1 MLTDLKYALR
11 MLVKSP
17 GFTFIAIL
25 TLALGIGAN
34 TAIFSVVDAVLL
46 RPMPFEKPSEIV
58 MVWGANAREKS
69 EHQSDS
75 YPNYVDLR
83 DQSQTLDSL
92 AAYTR
97 AGAVLQGANESE
109 LLEGLAVTS
118 DIFRVLRVSPMLGRA
133 YTREDDK
140 VNSPPVVIL
149 SYGLW
154 QRAFGGDPSIVG
166 KQINFSGRS
175 HTVLGVMPRGFKFPV
190 QDPHIDY
197 YQPLE
202 NLVAT
207 YVSRRDSH
215 FASLVGRL
223 KSGVTPRQSEA
234 ELNSIA
240 AQLERQYPDSN
251 TGQSEQV
258 VPLHAEVVGNVRP
271 ALLIL
276 IAAVGLVLL
285 IACANVANLLL
296 ARAAARS
303 REIAIRTALGA
314 SRSRLIRQLL
324 CESLILSILGGA
336 AGLVLASWGIEALE
350 ILRPRN
356 LPRADQISINLVVCV
371 FTFSAA
377 IMSTF
382 IFGLFPAL
390 QLTRS
395 EVSEALQHGSSKGV
409 SGSEHAT
416 RARSLLI
423 ISQVAFSVLLLA
435 SAGLL
440 IRSFYN
446 LRATNPGFDPVN
458 LAMMDF
464 VVPRVRYTEPEKQIA
479 FYAQLLPK
487 LRALPGVQVV
497 GGADPAPFSN
507 NDSSRAFTI
516 AGQPPVPK
524 GQRPG
529 AGYLSVDSDYFR
541 AMKIPLKQGR
551 VFDSRDSKDG
561 AHTVIVNEAFAK
573 KFLNGVSATGQRVI
587 FEADDNKPNPCEIV
601 GVVGD
606 AHHDELRTA
615 VEPEVYVPF
624 EQDPSRRMFLMFRL
638 QSAGLTGMERMI
650 RDVAHQIDSQLY
662 VPELKPM
669 ENVLAEHIA
678 QPRFNMLLLGL
689 FASVAMV
696 LATIGIYGVIA
707 YSVTQR
713 TKEIG
718 IRMALGAQR
727 IDMLTMIL
735 RQSFAI
741 VGLGLLA
748 GIVGALAMTRL
759 MSSLLYGV
767 TAHDLSIYAIVTAL
781 LSGAALI
788 ATYFPARRAMAVDPM
803 VALRYE

>member
-1 MLTDLKYALR
+1 MFTDLKYALR

-17 GFTFIAIL
+17 GFTIIAIL

-34 TAIFSVVDAVLL
+34 SAIFSVVDAVLL
-46 RPMPFEKPSEIV
+46 RPMPFEKPNEII
-58 MVWGANAREKS
+58 MLWGRNAREKA

-75 YPNYVDLR
+75 YPNYLDFR
-83 DQSQTLDSL
+83 ERSQSLDSL

-118 DIFRVLRVSPMLGRA
+118 DLFRVLRVSPLLGRP
-133 YTREDDK
+133 YTRDEDK
-140 VNSPPVVIL
+140 VNGPLVVIL
-149 SYGLW
+149 SHGLW
-154 QRAFGGDPSIVG
+154 QRAFAGDPSIVG
-166 KQINFSGRS
+166 KQINLSGRS
-175 HTVLGVMPRGFKFPV
+175 HTVLGVMPPGFKFPV

-197 YQPLE
+197 YMPLE
-202 NLVAT
+202 NLVAA
-207 YVSRRDSH
+207 YVPRRDSH

-223 KSGVTPRQSEA
+223 KSGVTPRQAEA
-234 ELNSIA
+234 ELNSVA
-240 AQLERQYPDSN
+240 AQLEQQYPDTNS
-251 TGQSEQV
+251 GQTEQV
-258 VPLHAEVVGNVRP
+258 VPLHREVVGNVRP
-271 ALLIL
+271 ALLIMV
-276 IAAVGLVLL
+276 AAVALVLL

-314 SRSRLIRQLL
+314 SRTRLIRQLL
-324 CESLILSILGGA
+324 GESFLLAILGGA
-336 AGLVLASWGIEALE
+336 AGLVFASWGIDALE
-350 ILRPRN
+350 ILSPRN
-356 LPRADQISINLVVCV
+356 LPRADQIGIDPIVCV

-377 IMSTF
+377 IVSTF

-390 QLTRS
+390 QMTRT
-395 EVSEALQHGSSKGV
+395 EVSEVLQHGSKG
-409 SGSEHAT
+409 SIGSDRAN

-446 LRATNPGFDPVN
+446 LRSTNPGFDPVN

-464 VVPRVRYTEPEKQIA
+464 VVPRVHYSEPEKQIA
-479 FYAQLLPK
+479 FYSQLLPK
-487 LRALPGVQVV
+487 LRALPGVQTV
-497 GGADPAPFSN
+497 GGAEPAPFSN

-524 GQRPG
+524 GQRPD
-529 AGYLSVDSDYFR
+529 ASYLSVDSDYFR
-541 AMKIPLKQGR
+541 AMKIALKQGR

-561 AHTVIVNEAFAK
+561 AHVVIVNEAFAK
-573 KFLNGVSATGQRVI
+573 KFLNNGSALGQRVI
-587 FEADDNKPNPCEIV
+587 FEGDDNKPNPCEIV

-606 AHHDELRTA
+606 AHHNELSTP
-615 VEPEVYVPF
+615 VEPEMYVPF

-638 QSAGLTGMERMI
+638 QNAGLVGVQHMV
-650 RDVAHQIDSQLY
+650 RDIAHQIDSEVY

-669 ENVLAEHIA
+669 ENVLAENIA

-689 FASVAMV
+689 FAAVAMT
-696 LATIGIYGVIA
+696 LAAIGIYGVIGYMVA
-707 YSVTQR
+707 QR

-727 IDMLTMIL
+727 IDMMTMIM
-735 RQSFAI
+735 RQSFAVI
-741 VGLGLLA
+741 GIGLAA
-748 GIVGALAMTRL
+748 GIIGGLAVTRL

-767 TAHDLSIYAIVTAL
+767 SPHDLSIFGLVTIL
-781 LSGAALI
+781 LSGAALV

>member
-1 MLTDLKYALR
+1 MLTDMKYALR

-46 RPMPFEKPSEIV
+46 RPMPFQHPDEIV
-58 MVWGANAREKS
+58 MLWGRNAREKA

-75 YPNYVDLR
+75 YPNYVDFR
-83 DQSQTLDSL
+83 DRSQTLDSL

-97 AGAVLQGANESE
+97 AGGVLQGTTESE

-118 DIFRVLRVSPMLGRA
+118 DLFRVLRVSPMIGRA
-133 YTREDDK
+133 YTREEDK
-140 VNSPPVVIL
+140 VNGPLVVIL
-149 SYGLW
+149 SHGLW
-154 QRAFGGDPSIVG
+154 QRAFAGDPSIVG
-166 KQINFSGRS
+166 KQINLSGRS
-175 HTVLGVMPRGFKFPV
+175 YTVLGVMPPGFKFPV
-190 QDPHIDY
+190 QDAHIDY

-202 NLVAT
+202 NLVAN
-207 YVSRRDSH
+207 YVTRRDAH
-215 FASLVGRL
+215 FASLVGRV
-223 KSGVTPRQSEA
+223 KSGIAPRQAEA
-234 ELNSIA
+234 ELNNIA
-240 AQLERQYPDSN
+240 AQLEQQYPDSN
-251 TGQSEQV
+251 SGQTEQV
-258 VPLHAEVVGNVRP
+258 VSLHSEVVGNVRP
-271 ALLIL
+271 ALLIML
-276 IAAVGLVLL
+276 AAVALVLL

-296 ARAAARS
+296 ARAAGRS

-324 CESLILSILGGA
+324 GESLILSILGGA
-336 AGLVLASWGIEALE
+336 AGLVFASWGIDALE
-350 ILRPRN
+350 IMSPRN
-356 LPRADQISINLVVCV
+356 LPRADQIGINVIVCL

-377 IMSTF
+377 ILSTF
-382 IFGLFPAL
+382 IFGLFPAM

-395 EVSEALQHGSSKGV
+395 DVSEALQHGSKAF
-409 SGSEHAT
+409 SGGEHAS

-423 ISQVAFSVLLLA
+423 ISQVAFSVLLLS

-446 LRATNPGFDPVN
+446 LRATDPGFDPVN

-464 VVPRVRYTEPEKQIA
+464 VLPRVNYSEPEKQIS
-479 FYAQLLPK
+479 FYSQFLPK
-487 LRALPGVQVV
+487 LRALPGVQTV

-516 AGQPPVPK
+516 AGQPPIPK

-541 AMKIPLKQGR
+541 AMRIPLKQGR

-561 AHTVIVNEAFAK
+561 AHTIIVNEAFAK
-573 KFLNGVSATGQRVI
+573 QFLNGVTAVGQRVV
-587 FEADDNKPNPCEIV
+587 FEGDDNKPNPCEIV
-601 GVVGD
+601 GVVGN
-606 AHHDELRTA
+606 AHHDELRKP
-615 VEPEVYVPF
+615 VEPEMYVPF

-638 QSAGLTGMERMI
+638 QNAGLVGLQHMV
-650 RDVAHQIDSQLY
+650 RDVTHQIDSQLY

-669 ENVLAEHIA
+669 QNLLAEDIA

-707 YSVTQR
+707 YSVAQR

-718 IRMALGAQR
+718 IRMALGAQK
-727 IDMLTMIL
+727 IDMLRMIL

-741 VGLGLLA
+741 IGVGLAA
-748 GIVGALAMTRL
+748 GIVGALALTRL

-767 TAHDLSIYAIVTAL
+767 SSSDISIYALVTIV
-781 LSGAALI
+781 LSGAALV
-788 ATYFPARRAMAVDPM
+788 ATWFPARRAMAVDPM

>member
-1 MLTDLKYALR
+1 MTDLKYALR

-17 GFTFIAIL
+17 GFTIIAVL

-34 TAIFSVVDAVLL
+34 SAIFSVVDAVLL
-46 RPMPFEKPSEIV
+46 RPMPFEKPNEIV
-58 MVWGANAREKS
+58 MLWGRSVREKA

-75 YPNYVDLR
+75 YPNYVDFR
-83 DQSQTLDSL
+83 DRSQSLDSL

-118 DIFRVLRVSPMLGRA
+118 DLFRVLRVSPMLGRP
-133 YTREDDK
+133 YTREEDK
-140 VNSPPVVIL
+140 VNSALVVIL
-149 SYGLW
+149 SHGLW

-166 KQINFSGRS
+166 KQINLSGRS
-175 HTVLGVMPRGFKFPV
+175 YTVLGVMPRGFKFPV
-190 QDPHIDY
+190 QYPHIDY
-197 YQPLE
+197 YMPLE

-207 YVSRRDSH
+207 YVSRRDAH

-223 KSGVTPRQSEA
+223 KNGVTPRQAEA
-234 ELNSIA
+234 ELNRVA
-240 AQLERQYPDSN
+240 AQLEQQYPDSN
-251 TGQSEQV
+251 SGQTEQV
-258 VPLHAEVVGNVRP
+258 VSLHSEVVGNVRP
-271 ALLIL
+271 ALLIML
-276 IAAVGLVLL
+276 AAVGLVLL

-296 ARAAARS
+296 ARAAVRT

-314 SRSRLIRQLL
+314 SRTRLVRQLL
-324 CESLILSILGGA
+324 GESLLLSILGGA
-336 AGLVLASWGIEALE
+336 GGLILAWWGIEALE
-350 ILRPRN
+350 TLRPRN
-356 LPRADQISINLVVCV
+356 LPRADQIGIDPIVCA
-371 FTFSAA
+371 FTFAAA
-377 IMSTF
+377 IVSTF
-382 IFGLFPAL
+382 IFGLFPAV

-395 EVSEALQHGSSKGV
+395 EVSEALQHSSKGSS
-409 SGSEHAT
+409 SGGRTS

-464 VVPRVRYTEPEKQIA
+464 VVPRVSYSEPEKQIA
-479 FYAQLLPK
+479 FYSQLLPK
-487 LRALPGVQVV
+487 LRALPGVQAV
-497 GGADPAPFSN
+497 GGADPAPFSD

-516 AGQPPVPK
+516 AGQPPIPK

-529 AGYLSVDSDYFR
+529 GGYLSVDSDYFR

-573 KFLNGVSATGQRVI
+573 KFLSGGSAVGQRII
-587 FEADDNKPNPCEIV
+587 FEGDDNKPNPCEIV

-606 AHHDELRTA
+606 AHHDELRA
-615 VEPEVYVPF
+615 PVEPEMYVPF

-638 QSAGLTGMERMI
+638 QNAGLSGVGRMV

-696 LATIGIYGVIA
+696 LAAIGIYGVIGYMVA
-707 YSVTQR
+707 QR

-727 IDMLTMIL
+727 IDMMTMII
-735 RQSFAI
+735 RQSFAVI
-741 VGLGLLA
+741 GIGLVA
-748 GIVGALAMTRL
+748 GIAGGLAVTRL

-767 TAHDLSIYAIVTAL
+767 SAHDLSIFAIVTIV

-788 ATYFPARRAMAVDPM
+788 ATYFPARRAMDVDPM

>member
-1 MLTDLKYALR
+1 MFTDLKYALR

-17 GFTFIAIL
+17 GFTVIAIL

-34 TAIFSVVDAVLL
+34 SAIFSVVDAVLL
-46 RPMPFEKPSEIV
+46 RPMPFQNPDEIV
-58 MVWGANAREKS
+58 MLWGRNAREKA

-83 DQSQTLDSL
+83 DRSQTLDSL

-97 AGAVLQGANESE
+97 AGAVLQGTNDSE

-118 DIFRVLRVSPMLGRA
+118 DLFRVLRVSPMLGRS
-133 YTREDDK
+133 YTREEDK
-140 VNSPPVVIL
+140 VSAPLVVVL

-154 QRAFGGDPSIVG
+154 KRAFAGDPSIVG
-166 KQINFSGRS
+166 KQINLSGRS
-175 HTVLGVMPRGFKFPV
+175 YTVLGVMPAGFKFPV

-197 YQPLE
+197 YMPLE
-202 NLVAT
+202 NLVAN
-207 YVSRRDSH
+207 YVSRRDAH

-223 KSGVTPRQSEA
+223 KSGVAPRQAEA
-234 ELNSIA
+234 ELNAIA

-258 VPLHAEVVGNVRP
+258 VSLHSEVVGNVRP

-276 IAAVGLVLL
+276 VGAVALVLL

-296 ARAAARS
+296 ARAAGRS

-314 SRSRLIRQLL
+314 SRTRLIRQLL
-324 CESLILSILGGA
+324 GESLILSIVGGA
-336 AGLVLASWGIEALE
+336 AGLVLASWGIDVLE

-356 LPRADQISINLVVCV
+356 LPRADQIGINLVVCA
-371 FTFSAA
+371 FTLSAA
-377 IMSTF
+377 IVSTF

-390 QLTRS
+390 QSTRS
-395 EVSEALQHGSSKGV
+395 EVSEALQHGSKGF

-464 VVPRVRYTEPEKQIA
+464 VVPRVRYAEPEKQIA
-479 FYAQLLPK
+479 FYAQLLPR

-497 GGADPAPFSN
+497 GGAEPAPFSN

-516 AGQPPVPK
+516 AGQPPVLK

-529 AGYLSVDSDYFR
+529 GGYLSVDSDYFR

-573 KFLNGVSATGQRVI
+573 KFLNGASALGQRVI
-587 FEADDNKPNPCEIV
+587 FEGDDGRPNPCEIV

-606 AHHDELRTA
+606 AHHDELRSP
-615 VEPEVYVPF
+615 VEPEMYVPF

-638 QSAGLTGMERMI
+638 QNAGLTGVEHMV
-650 RDVAHQIDSQLY
+650 RDVAHQIDSEIY

-669 ENVLAEHIA
+669 EDLLAEHIA

-696 LATIGIYGVIA
+696 LAAIGIYGVIA
-707 YSVTQR
+707 YTVTQR

-727 IDMLTMIL
+727 IDMMTMIM

-741 VGLGLLA
+741 IGIGLLA
-748 GIVGALAMTRL
+748 GILGGLVVTRL

-767 TAHDLSIYAIVTAL
+767 SPTDLSIYASVTVL
-781 LSGAALI
+781 LSAAALI
-788 ATYFPARRAMAVDPM
+788 ATYFPARRAMSVDPM

>member
-1 MLTDLKYALR
+1 MITDIKYALR
-11 MLVKSP
+11 TLWKSP
-17 GFTFIAIL
+17 GFTIIAVL

-34 TAIFSVVDAVLL
+34 SAIFSVVDAVLL
-46 RPMPFEKPSEIV
+46 RPMPFQKPNEII
-58 MVWGANAREKS
+58 MLWGRNAREKA

-75 YPNYVDLR
+75 YPNYLDFR
-83 DQSQTLDSL
+83 ERSQTLDSL

-118 DIFRVLRVSPMLGRA
+118 DMFRVLRVSPMLGRA
-133 YTREDDK
+133 YTREEDK
-140 VNSPPVVIL
+140 VSGPLVVVL

-154 QRAFGGDPSIVG
+154 QRAFAGDPSIVG
-166 KQINFSGRS
+166 KQINLSGRS
-175 HTVLGVMPRGFKFPV
+175 HTVLGVMPQGFKFPV
-190 QDPHIDY
+190 QYPHIDY
-197 YQPLE
+197 YMPLE
-202 NLVAT
+202 SLVPT
-207 YVSRRDSH
+207 YVPRRDSH

-223 KSGVTPRQSEA
+223 KSGIAPRQAEA
-234 ELNSIA
+234 ELNGIA

-251 TGQSEQV
+251 TGQTEQV
-258 VPLHAEVVGNVRP
+258 VSLHQEVVGNVRP
-271 ALLIL
+271 ALVIL
-276 IAAVGLVLL
+276 VAAVALVLL

-296 ARAAARS
+296 ARAAGRS

-314 SRSRLIRQLL
+314 NRGRLIRQLL
-324 CESLILSILGGA
+324 GESLILSILGGA
-336 AGLVLASWGIEALE
+336 GGLVLASWGIEALE
-350 ILRPRN
+350 ILRPGN
-356 LPRADQISINLVVCV
+356 LPRADQIGINLGVCA

-377 IMSTF
+377 ILSTF

-395 EVSEALQHGSSKGV
+395 EISESLQHGSKGF
-409 SGSEHAT
+409 SGSEHAS

-464 VVPRVRYTEPEKQIA
+464 VLPRISYSEPEKQIA
-479 FYAQLLPK
+479 FYRELLPK
-487 LRALPGVQVV
+487 LRALPGVQTV

-507 NDSSRAFTI
+507 NDSSRAFVI

-561 AHTVIVNEAFAK
+561 AHTIIVNEAFAK
-573 KFLNGVSATGQRVI
+573 QFLNGASAMGQRII
-587 FEADDNKPNPCEIV
+587 FDGDDNKPNPCEIV

-606 AHHDELRTA
+606 AHHDELRKP

-624 EQDPSRRMFLMFRL
+624 EQDPSRRMFVMFRL
-638 QSAGLTGMERMI
+638 QSAGLVGVEHMV
-650 RDVAHQIDSQLY
+650 RDVAHEIDSQLY
-662 VPELKPM
+662 VPDLKPM
-669 ENVLAEHIA
+669 ENLLAEHIA

-689 FASVAMV
+689 FASVAMT
-696 LATIGIYGVIA
+696 LAAIGIYGVIA
-707 YSVTQR
+707 YTVAQR

-718 IRMALGAQR
+718 IRMALGAQKV
-727 IDMLTMIL
+727 DMLTMIL
-735 RQSFAI
+735 RQSFSVI
-741 VGLGLLA
+741 GIGLLA
-748 GIVGALAMTRL
+748 GIIGALAVTQL
-759 MSSLLYGV
+759 MSSVLYGV
-767 TAHDLSIYAIVTAL
+767 SAHDLSIYAIVTIV
-781 LSGAALI
+781 LSGAALV
-788 ATYFPARRAMAVDPM
+788 ATYFPARRAMNVDPM